1 MSKAVIA
8 LGSLAACFLAALA
21 LTLLTPDNLVPV
33 VSTEIVGPEEASRT
47 LEEVGALLVQ
57 SSSLT
62 VEELQPSYPALIGIE
77 GKEPAGL
84 LWAVLGIVI
93 GATGVTAVTR
103 ASNPF
108 GRILLAAAAVS
119 GVLGVARAASDYA
132 VHSSSRP
139 VPGEM
144 FAFALADVS
153 WIPLGVVIA
162 PLLIATF
169 PNGRFPTRRWRWLIP
184 VGVVASLMLLVQL
197 TGPVRYDG
205 RAVVST
211 GDAPQFAESLFT
223 VGIYLWNVMLLG
235 AASAL
240 VLRFKRAAG
249 VERAQLKWL
258 AYGVVASVGL
268 LIVSDLAQRFDGDPR
283 LWGPVATAG
292 FLGIL
297 PATFLAAVF
306 RYRLYDLDRL
316 INRSVIYSMVVT
328 GLVVSYV
335 ALIAVV
341 GTLVGASGI
350 QSAIIAMVV
359 VAFIADPLRER
370 VASLVNRRIWR
381 RGAGPRQA
389 LANVA
394 RAGAE
399 ESDIREM
406 LRAIL
411 TAIRKATG
419 AVRVVLILE
428 SPLET
433 TSVSVPDAALNW
445 IDYSAPVGGEG
456 RIDIQMGR
464 RDRLRRTER
473 RMITAA
479 AAVAASVVNS
489 ERLRLDLDRTL
500 GALFAERTD
509 LQSAQRR
516 LSRVVAET
524 MESVERDLHDG
535 AQARAVAL
543 AARIGLARAVEDE
556 QDTADLLGILH
567 DVESVA
573 SSLAHGLDPPA
584 LRGGDL
590 AAAIRSL
597 VEKLNLPAQVEVNV
611 GEIPDEVRLVAYF
624 AVSEA
629 LANAAKHAPGAEV
642 RVSCV
647 ADGAYLRIAVTD
659 RGQGLS
665 GTESASGLGLAN
677 MRERVEALG
686 GFLRIGAVRGPGTSV
701 LAMIPNEG
709 P

>member
-1 MSKAVIA
+1 MSKAAIA
-8 LGSLAACFLAALA
+8 LGFLVACFLAALV
-21 LTLLTPDNLVPV
+21 LTLLTPDTLVPV
-33 VSTEIVGPEEASRT
+33 VSTEVVGPEEASRT
-47 LEEVGALLVQ
+47 LEEVGAILVELP
-57 SSSLT
+57 SLP
-62 VEELQPSYPALIGIE
+62 VGELQPTYPALIGIE
-77 GKEPAGL
+77 GPEPAGL
-84 LWAVLGIVI
+84 LWAGLGIVI
-93 GATGVTAVTR
+93 GTIGATALLRVA
-103 ASNPF
+103 NPF
-108 GRILLAAAAVS
+108 GQILLAAAGVS
-119 GVLGVARAASDYA
+119 GVLGVARALSDYA
-132 VHSSSRP
+132 VHSSTRP
-139 VPGEM
+139 VPGELL
-144 FAFALADVS
+144 AFALADIS
-153 WIPLGVVIA
+153 WIPLGVLIA
-162 PLLIATF
+162 PLLMATF
-169 PNGRFPTRRWRWLIP
+169 PNGRLPTRRWRWLVA
-184 VGVVASLMLLVQL
+184 VGGIASLMLLVQL
-197 TGPVRYDG
+197 TGPGRYDG

-211 GDAPQFAESLFT
+211 EDAPQFAETIFT
-223 VGIYLWNVMLLG
+223 IGIYLWNVVLLG

-240 VLRFKRAAG
+240 LVRFKRAAG

-258 AYGVVASVGL
+258 AFGVVVSVGL
-268 LIVSDLAQRFDGDPR
+268 LIVSDLAQRFGGDPR
-283 LWGPVATAG
+283 LWGPVATVG
-292 FLGIL
+292 FLGIV
-297 PATFLAAVF
+297 PAAFLIAVF
-306 RYRLYDLDRL
+306 RYRLYDIDRL

-399 ESDIREM
+399 QSDLREVLRSILAAIRE
-406 LRAIL
+406 
-411 TAIRKATG
+411 ATG

-433 TSVSVPDAALNW
+433 TSVSVPDTALDW

-464 RDRLRRTER
+464 HDRLRRAER
-473 RMITAA
+473 RMITSAA
-479 AAVAASVVNS
+479 AMAASVVNA

-500 GALFAERTD
+500 VALSAERTE
-509 LQSAQRR
+509 LQAAERR
-516 LSRVVAET
+516 LSIVVGET

-556 QDTADLLGILH
+556 RDTADLLGILR

-573 SSLAHGLDPPA
+573 SSLAHGLDP

-590 AAAIRSL
+590 AAALRNL
-597 VEKLNLPAQVEVNV
+597 VEKLDLPAQLEVRV

-647 ADGAYLRIAVTD
+647 ADGAYLRITVTD
-659 RGQGLS
+659 RGPGLS
-665 GTESASGLGLAN
+665 STASAPGLGLAN
-677 MRERVEALG
+677 MRERVEGLG
-686 GFLRIGAVRGPGTSV
+686 GFLRIGSDRGRGTSV
-701 LAMIPNEG
+701 LAMIPLEG